1 MRDGCGDEY
10 FAVFSPIGCII
21 KGFAH
26 ESKMSPCATDK
37 KSVWP
42 GVLDAVPSAFAN
54 FLTELAFS
62 MANTTFYLW
71 RIVADSCWSR
81 GAVEFPEGADPD
93 SSEELL
99 WMLDGDPLTYWDF
112 AQNYYE
118 RSVNLSAVSRIYK
131 QMPLTRKLVAALNPE
146 IDWSVLIKDA
156 LEIGYPVKI
165 KPSTYE

>member
-1 MRDGCGDEY
+1 
-10 FAVFSPIGCII
+10 
-21 KGFAH
+21 
-26 ESKMSPCATDK
+26 
-37 KSVWP
+37 
-42 GVLDAVPSAFAN
+42 
-54 FLTELAFS
+54 
-62 MANTTFYLW
+62 
-71 RIVADSCWSR
+71 
-81 GAVEFPEGADPD
+81 
-93 SSEELL
+93 
-99 WMLDGDPLTYWDF
+99 MLDGDPLTYWDF